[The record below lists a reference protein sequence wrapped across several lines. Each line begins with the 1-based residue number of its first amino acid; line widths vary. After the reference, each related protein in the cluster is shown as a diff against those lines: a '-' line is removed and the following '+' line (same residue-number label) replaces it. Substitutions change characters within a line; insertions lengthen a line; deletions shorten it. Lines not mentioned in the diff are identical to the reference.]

1 MDGLGQRGQ
10 VIGEAGSVADGL
22 LVVHAHHN
30 HGASAKG
37 GEMMILWAPAF
48 SMVEKTPVDS
58 ATCSAL
64 ASPRLMLMGERLSV
78 DDKVSV
84 LSLDC
89 AVEFAVGGIILEHVD
104 YVVGVNEGVIDADN
118 THFARVKSSPGYQVP
133 DTAEFIR
140 SDLHHRVLG
149 T

>member
-1 MDGLGQRGQ
+1 
-10 VIGEAGSVADGL
+10 
-22 LVVHAHHN
+22 
-30 HGASAKG
+30 
-37 GEMMILWAPAF
+37 
-48 SMVEKTPVDS
+48 
-58 ATCSAL
+58 
-64 ASPRLMLMGERLSV
+64 MLTGERLSV
-78 DDKVSV
+78 DKVSV

-118 THFARVKSSPGYQVP
+118 THFARVNSSPGSQVP
-133 DTAEFIR
+133 DTAEFIH